1 MIKLNSLQF
10 AITREDPLIEEQ
22 LIRNMDAKNL
32 LMICSGGD
40 TILYLKSVLPQLSIT
55 AFDFNPY
62 QLEHFRTKTSDTIIG
77 NFESLFLQWKRFFNE
92 FIVSEAD
99 TLKIFNRPELFP
111 EEIFKSRWWDVSFD
125 LHFHDSFLRT
135 MFGEAAIQ
143 HAPKG
148 SYPRYFQ
155 KVFERGLRS
164 NNFQQNPFLQHIF
177 FGKYLKTPAYLSNRP
192 DTSDVDLIQ
201 GTLFDVPEIEK
212 FDLVQLSNIFD
223 WSSLEEI
230 KSTCDYLR
238 KGMKSGSVLLV
249 RQINNEAPIEEI
261 LGSDFICDGNMGKE
275 LVSKDRS
282 LFYSNI
288 IVARKK

>member
-1 MIKLNSLQF
+1 MIKQNPLQF
-10 AITREDPLIEEQ
+10 AITREDPLIEER
-22 LIRNMDAKNL
+22 LIRDMNAKNL

-40 TILYLKSVLPQLSIT
+40 TILYLKSILPELSIT
-55 AFDFNPY
+55 AFDFNPH
-62 QLEHFRTKTSDTIIG
+62 QLEHFKTKTSDTIVG

-99 TLKIFNRPELFP
+99 TLDLFNKSGSFP
-111 EEIFKSRWWDVSFD
+111 VEIFKSRWWEVSFD

-155 KVFERGLRS
+155 KVFEKGLRQD
-164 NNFQQNPFLQHIF
+164 NFQQNPFLQHIF
-177 FGKYLKTPAYLSNRP
+177 FGKYLKQPEYLTKRP
-192 DTSDVDLIQ
+192 DTSDVQLVQ
-201 GTLFDVPEIEK
+201 GTLFDVSDIGQ
-212 FDLVQLSNIFD
+212 FDLIQLSNIFD

-249 RQINNEAPIEEI
+249 RQINNEAPVDEI
-261 LGSDFICDGNMGKE
+261 LGSDFSCDPGLGQE
-275 LVSKDRS
+275 LVTQDRS